1 MQYQLIS
8 YTITLQRRGE
18 QSSYIKANSYM
29 KGLSH
34 SNKHCMWS
42 CNCGGCRVAWE
53 WLTIHYHTLDSHSS
67 KVQHILDDCPLPC
80 TAVVDAY
87 ADEAC
92 SQLSSLAVCMTAAR
106 EALVKVLLCYTHL
119 CTMTWWLN
127 ELQLQSKLWLNGC
140 ASPHRGCPSSDRERG
155 QMTVAHTQ
163 TGRGKSKLF
172 NVTCSGHSWFSDLN
186 SIGVS
191 EQCFLAP
198 SMVWKPARSATS
210 HATRLT
216 TDSSASHL
224 RVFFSHWI
232 IHPTVRLRSTRNL
245 RCRSRGA
252 FPAGFRLT
260 VTERENISLIGRAQN
275 S

>member
-1 MQYQLIS
+1 VYWMTALSLYSSSRCLCRRSLLSTQLTCS
-8 YTITLQRRGE
+8 MHDCCMGSFG
-18 QSSYIKANSYM
+18 QSS
-29 KGLSH
+29 
-34 SNKHCMWS
+34 C
-42 CNCGGCRVAWE
+42 
-53 WLTIHYHTLDSHSS
+53 
-67 KVQHILDDCPLPC
+67 
-80 TAVVDAY
+80 Y
-87 ADEAC
+87 A
-92 SQLSSLAVCMTAAR
+92 
-106 EALVKVLLCYTHL
+106 CYTHL

-127 ELQLQSKLWLNGC
+127 ELQLQSKLRLDGC
-140 ASPHRGCPSSDRERG
+140 ASPHRGCPSSDQERE

-172 NVTCSGHSWFSDLN
+172 HSFNVTSGGHSWFSDLN

-198 SMVWKPARSATS
+198 SMVWKPARSATG

-260 VTERENISLIGRAQN
+260 VTERENISLIRRAQN

>member
-1 MQYQLIS
+1 MNGGIKIGRWTLTKQPPHIVTVTVFLILKCHTSYTNKRIYTNTVYSEVHVLAPSLSLAVMQYQLIS

-92 SQLSSLAVCMTAAR
+92 SQLSSLAVCMTAAW
-106 EALVKVLLCYTHL
+106 EALVKLPL
-119 CTMTWWLN
+119 CTLHTSMHHDL
-127 ELQLQSKLWLNGC
+127 
-140 ASPHRGCPSSDRERG
+140 
-155 QMTVAHTQ
+155 VAQ
-163 TGRGKSKLF
+163 
-172 NVTCSGHSWFSDLN
+172 
-186 SIGVS
+186 
-191 EQCFLAP
+191 
-198 SMVWKPARSATS
+198 
-210 HATRLT
+210 
-216 TDSSASHL
+216 
-224 RVFFSHWI
+224 
-232 IHPTVRLRSTRNL
+232 
-245 RCRSRGA
+245 
-252 FPAGFRLT
+252 
-260 VTERENISLIGRAQN
+260 
-275 S
+275 